1 MSMTKTGDSIK
12 FEYRS
17 EVDEIENALEIYL
30 KEHPAESNKET
41 VKRMIDLL
49 EIMYLE
55 WQKGDLTMATP
66 NSRQQKKQKMYKLQR
81 EVEEL
86 RKQVEQQKNDDAL
99 QKVRVNISITKET
112 KQRLK
117 NYADYKNV
125 SVSQAITDWIWSTR
139 FDK

>member
-1 MSMTKTGDSIK
+1 
-12 FEYRS
+12 
-17 EVDEIENALEIYL
+17 
-30 KEHPAESNKET
+30 
-41 VKRMIDLL
+41 
-49 EIMYLE
+49 
-55 WQKGDLTMATP
+55 MATP

-86 RKQVEQQKNDDAL
+86 RKQVEQQKNDDSL
-99 QKVRVNISITKET
+99 QKIRVNISITKET

-125 SVSQAITDWIWSTR
+125 SVSQAISDWIWSTR

>member
-1 MSMTKTGDSIK
+1 
-12 FEYRS
+12 
-17 EVDEIENALEIYL
+17 
-30 KEHPAESNKET
+30 
-41 VKRMIDLL
+41 
-49 EIMYLE
+49 
-55 WQKGDLTMATP
+55 MATP

-86 RKQVEQQKNDDAL
+86 RKQVEQQKNADSL
-99 QKVRVNISITKET
+99 QKIRVNISITKET

>member
-1 MSMTKTGDSIK
+1 
-12 FEYRS
+12 
-17 EVDEIENALEIYL
+17 
-30 KEHPAESNKET
+30 
-41 VKRMIDLL
+41 
-49 EIMYLE
+49 
-55 WQKGDLTMATP
+55 MATP

-86 RKQVEQQKNDDAL
+86 RKQVEQQKNDDSL
-99 QKVRVNISITKET
+99 QKIRVNISITKEN

-125 SVSQAITDWIWSTR
+125 SVSQAISDWIWSTR

>member
-1 MSMTKTGDSIK
+1 
-12 FEYRS
+12 
-17 EVDEIENALEIYL
+17 
-30 KEHPAESNKET
+30 
-41 VKRMIDLL
+41 
-49 EIMYLE
+49 
-55 WQKGDLTMATP
+55 MATP

-86 RKQVEQQKNDDAL
+86 RKQVEQQKNDDSL

>member
-1 MSMTKTGDSIK
+1 
-12 FEYRS
+12 
-17 EVDEIENALEIYL
+17 
-30 KEHPAESNKET
+30 
-41 VKRMIDLL
+41 
-49 EIMYLE
+49 
-55 WQKGDLTMATP
+55 MATP

-86 RKQVEQQKNDDAL
+86 RKQVEQQKNDDSL
-99 QKVRVNISITKET
+99 QKIRVNISITKET

-139 FDK
+139 FDKN

>member
-1 MSMTKTGDSIK
+1 
-12 FEYRS
+12 
-17 EVDEIENALEIYL
+17 
-30 KEHPAESNKET
+30 
-41 VKRMIDLL
+41 
-49 EIMYLE
+49 
-55 WQKGDLTMATP
+55 MATP

-117 NYADYKNV
+117 NYADYKNI
-125 SVSQAITDWIWSTR
+125 SVSQAISDWIWSTR

>member
-1 MSMTKTGDSIK
+1 M
-12 FEYRS
+12 
-17 EVDEIENALEIYL
+17 
-30 KEHPAESNKET
+30 
-41 VKRMIDLL
+41 VK
-49 EIMYLE
+49 
-55 WQKGDLTMATP
+55 KGDLTMATP
-66 NSRQQKKQKMYKLQR
+66 NSRQQKKQKMYQLQR

-117 NYADYKNV
+117 NYADYKNI
-125 SVSQAITDWIWSTR
+125 SVSQAISDWIWSTR

>member
-1 MSMTKTGDSIK
+1 MS
-12 FEYRS
+12 
-17 EVDEIENALEIYL
+17 
-30 KEHPAESNKET
+30 
-41 VKRMIDLL
+41 
-49 EIMYLE
+49 
-55 WQKGDLTMATP
+55 TP
-66 NSRQQKKQKMYKLQR
+66 NSRQQKKQKMYQLQR
-81 EVEEL
+81 QVDEL
-86 RKQVEQQKNDDAL
+86 KKQVEQQKDDDSL

>member
-1 MSMTKTGDSIK
+1 MS
-12 FEYRS
+12 
-17 EVDEIENALEIYL
+17 
-30 KEHPAESNKET
+30 
-41 VKRMIDLL
+41 
-49 EIMYLE
+49 
-55 WQKGDLTMATP
+55 TP
-66 NSRQQKKQKMYKLQR
+66 NSRQQKKQKMYQLQR
-81 EVEEL
+81 QVDEL
-86 RKQVEQQKNDDAL
+86 KKQVEQQKNDDSL